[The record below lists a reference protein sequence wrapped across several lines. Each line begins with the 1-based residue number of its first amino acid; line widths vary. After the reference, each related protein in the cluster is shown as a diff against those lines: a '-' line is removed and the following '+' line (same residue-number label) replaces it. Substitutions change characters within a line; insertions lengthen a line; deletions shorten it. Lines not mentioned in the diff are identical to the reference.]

1 MVGPQKNQILNMKN
15 IILSAVAATAVLDC
29 LAAEHLSLAHLES
42 MVMSAPLVR
51 IADTEREAAEALHY
65 IAVAALSPKLFVSAT
80 VASAKD
86 PVRPERYNV
95 ETTQTGGAV
104 ARSETL
110 LTAAQDR
117 YTRYGALIGV
127 RVPLFGSRMVLLK
140 NIGVAEAG
148 IGVAKAK
155 LAVAQ
160 MEALKGLRYAYVD
173 YYYRQ
178 AQVQLA
184 KTFIQGNDEVT
195 EILEQRRK
203 AKLLLDAE
211 YKSLQI
217 AFHGARNE
225 ISAAQAAADDSAD
238 RIRMITGHAL
248 TDIEVQPPA
257 LPKTCRTY
265 SDGKPASGL
274 HPALIV
280 YASAL
285 EERRRALGM
294 TGSSLPY
301 SEFTVSQGLNRY
313 ENGRSGN
320 STAVSIDFQFPIGGP
335 SPSDAA
341 KRLAISEVA
350 KAELEFDQQKA
361 EYLAAVEKAKR
372 NVELGRSQITLVAQR
387 LDASKEAQRVAR
399 LRVAQS
405 DGDVVERMVRSKAVL
420 YNSYHDH
427 LEAEL
432 RLAKAQIDIMG
443 LAQCDANQVPEP
455 SVLEEAVPI
464 LMQALLPVHALEY
477 KLTGLQQA
485 AKPVSSP
492 IRYKVPVLGWYAWH
506 TLSRFDA
513 AKENAFWTRIPATSR
528 VLLSLNGEQI
538 KGAIHNINERRRL
551 AAFLS
556 SANKR
561 HVAVGLLLGDP
572 GWVLPGEGEKLVAI
586 VRELKGVPFSGI
598 HLDIEEN
605 QLPEDKRSEWAPGLV
620 AVVKTLREET
630 KLPIAVSLHPRDARV
645 EGLLAQLKTAGTN
658 EVALMLYST
667 NHEKVAGDLATI
679 MRAHPGLRF
688 SVAQSIEP
696 ALSNEESYAK
706 KSEAVATAAW
716 RRIDARLRTEPNF
729 AGIIIQSLDD
739 YLDGVLRH
747 EN

>member
-1 MVGPQKNQILNMKN
+1 MKKTILF
-15 IILSAVAATAVLDC
+15 AVAATAVCDC
-29 LAAEHLSLAHLES
+29 LAAERLSLARLES

-51 IADTEREAAEALHY
+51 IADTEREAAEARHY

-86 PVRPERYNV
+86 PVRPERYDI
-95 ETTQTGGAV
+95 ETTQAGGAV
-104 ARSETL
+104 ARSETV

-117 YTRYGALIGV
+117 YTRYGALVGV

-178 AQVQLA
+178 AQVRLA
-184 KTFIQGNDEVT
+184 KTFIQSSDEVT
-195 EILEQRRK
+195 GILEQRRK

-211 YKSLQI
+211 YKSLRI

-225 ISAAQAAADDSAD
+225 IGAAQAAADDSAD
-238 RIRMITGHAL
+238 RIRMFTGYAL

-257 LPKTCRTY
+257 LPRTCRTY
-265 SDGKPASGL
+265 PDGGQPAGGL

-313 ENGRSGN
+313 DNGRSGN

-350 KAELEFDQQKA
+350 RAELEFDQQKA

-372 NVELGRSQITLVAQR
+372 NVELGRSQITLAAQR

-399 LRVAQS
+399 LRVAQP
-405 DGDVVERMVRSKAVL
+405 DADAVERMVRTKAVL
-420 YNSYHDH
+420 YNAYHDH

-432 RLAKAQIDIMG
+432 RLARAQIDIMG
-443 LAQCDANQVPEP
+443 LAQCDADQVPEP
-455 SVLEEAVPI
+455 SVLDEALPI
-464 LMQALLPVHALEY
+464 FMQALLPGHALEY
-477 KLTGLQQA
+477 KLTGLQPA
-485 AKPVSSP
+485 DPASAP
-492 IRYKVPVLGWYAWH
+492 IPYKVPVLSWYAWH

-513 AKENAFWTRIPATSR
+513 SKENAFWARIPATSR

-538 KGAIHNINERRRL
+538 KGAIHNVNERRRL

-556 SANKR
+556 SADKR

-572 GWVLPGEGEKLVAI
+572 GWVLPGEGEKLIAI

-598 HLDIEEN
+598 HLDIEES
-605 QLPEDKRSEWAPGLV
+605 QLPEEKRSEWAPGLV
-620 AVVKTLREET
+620 ALVKALRAET
-630 KLPIAVSLHPRDARV
+630 TLPIAVSLHPRDARV
-645 EGLLAQLKTAGTN
+645 EGLLAQLKAAGTN

-706 KSEAVATAAW
+706 KSEAVANAAW
-716 RRIDARLRTEPNF
+716 RSIDERLRTEPNF